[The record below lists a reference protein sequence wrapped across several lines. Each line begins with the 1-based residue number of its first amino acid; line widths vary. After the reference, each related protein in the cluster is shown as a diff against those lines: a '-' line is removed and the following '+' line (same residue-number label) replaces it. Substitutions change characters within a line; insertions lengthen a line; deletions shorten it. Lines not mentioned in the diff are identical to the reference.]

1 LNTSEAASLARIK
14 VNLVAANNTLF
25 GDELDSL
32 AAQCYQE
39 YTVNLA
45 MVKEAFNL
53 MIVEHDTADKA

>member
-1 LNTSEAASLARIK
+1 MARIK